1 MQIITENKPDMMTL
15 AIGGRIVARSFLGPK
30 ALFIEM
36 KGIVWFCN
44 NGAVQYGMTQA
55 VFQNALDNGEL
66 ATPKEHATQP
76 SKPQNKTVA
85 NIPGWKQDINE
96 FRTLLQDY

>member
-15 AIGGRIVARSFLGPK
+15 AIGGRIVARSNIGNK

-36 KGIVWFCN
+36 KDVVWFCN
-44 NGAVQYGMTQA
+44 NGTVQYGMTQA
-55 VFQNALDNGEL
+55 VYQNALANNKL
-66 ATPKEHATQP
+66 SITKEHATQP
-76 SKPQNKTVA
+76 NKPLNKTIA
-85 NIPGWKQDINE
+85 NLPSWKTNVNV